1 MDLRNLLLHLRD
13 NPSDRAVALD
23 TGINRRT
30 VQRYRRWATDHHLL
44 TDPLPSLHELQSRRL
59 SSLPT
64 STPPQNV
71 SSVEPFRELVLTLRG
86 QGTEVAAICQR
97 LKERGF
103 QGHYS
108 SVYRFIRSLE
118 PGTPDAVV
126 RVEREPG
133 EEAQVDF
140 GDAGLL
146 LDPSTGTPRKAY
158 AFVML
163 LAWSRHMFVA
173 FVFDQS
179 VASWIDLHRRAF
191 AFFGGVPQRVVLDNL
206 KAGITKASWDD
217 PQVHYTYRECAAH
230 YGFRIAP
237 CRPATPQHK
246 GKVEQGGVH
255 YVKRNFLG
263 GRAPSSLD
271 EANAA
276 VLEWCGTTAGLR
288 VHGTT
293 RQVPLVRFHETEQAQ
308 LKPLPVSSYNLG
320 IWKQVKL
327 HRDCY
332 VVFDSAY
339 YSAPFRLV
347 GQQLLVRGGS
357 SSVQLYTSDYQLVA
371 THTRAQHKGQ
381 RLTQLDHL
389 PSDKLPGLLR
399 SREGCLVE
407 AERVG
412 AATRQVV
419 QTLLD
424 DEVVDRLYSAGRV
437 LRLAKRFTD
446 ARLEAACTRGLA
458 FGDTSYR
465 TLERMLLLQLE
476 QQSSAE
482 LSPPVGA
489 QQFVRSAEE
498 LVGQLTGGVQWT

>member
-13 NPSDRAVALD
+13 NPSDRAVAHD

-30 VQRYRRWATDHHLL
+30 VGRYRRWATDEHLL
-44 TDPLPSLHELQSRRL
+44 TDPLPSLEQLQSRRAT
-59 SSLPT
+59 SLPT
-64 STPPQNV
+64 STPPQNI

-86 QGTEVAAICQR
+86 HPTEVAAIWQR

-103 QGHYS
+103 DGHYS
-108 SVYRFIRSLE
+108 SVYRFIRTLE
-118 PGTPDAVV
+118 PTTPDATV
-126 RVEREPG
+126 RVERAPG

-146 LDPSTGTPRKAY
+146 LDPATGTPRKAW

-163 LAWSRHMFVA
+163 LSWSRHMFVA

-179 VASWIDLHRRAF
+179 VASWIEGHRRAF

-206 KAGITKASWDD
+206 KAGITKAAWDD
-217 PQVHYTYRECAAH
+217 PHVQYTYRECAAH

-246 GKVEQGGVH
+246 GKVEQGVH

-263 GRAPSSLD
+263 GRSPSSLD

-276 VLEWCGTTAGLR
+276 VLVWCRTTAGLR

-293 RQVPLVRFHETEQAQ
+293 RQVPLVRFEDTEQAQ
-308 LKPLPVSSYNLG
+308 LKSLPLTSYDLG

-332 VVFDSAY
+332 VVFDGAY

-347 GQQLLVRGGS
+347 GQHLLVRVGS
-357 SSVQLYTSDYQLVA
+357 TNVQLYTKDYQLVA
-371 THTRAQHKGQ
+371 THTRAQQPGQ
-381 RLTQLDHL
+381 RLTHPDHL
-389 PSDKLPGLLR
+389 PPYKLPGLLR

-412 AATRQVV
+412 RATRQVV
-419 QTLLD
+419 QALLD
-424 DEVVDRLYSAGRV
+424 DEIVDRLHTAGRV
-437 LRLAKRFTD
+437 LRLAERFGD
-446 ARLEAACTRGLA
+446 ARLEAACIRALA
-458 FGDTSYR
+458 FDDTSYR
-465 TLERMLLLQLE
+465 TLERILERGLE
-476 QQSSAE
+476 QLAA
-482 LSPPVGA
+482 PPTAPSGAA
-489 QQFVRSAEE
+489 QQFVRTTEE